1 MQNKLMIRLRQNQV
15 SIDYMRE
22 NIALKFDGMPKED
35 FKIIDFLDIKRNKY
49 YISTYGRV
57 FTIYGKELKQEESHV
72 NNNVTY
78 YRILLQ
84 CDKELSDGITEKR
97 YLVHRLVA
105 FAFIPKTEDDIVKN
119 RDFVNHR
126 YNTDGRCNFVWNLE
140 WATNSENV
148 SRVFFQLG
156 RKRVEEERRTR
167 IAALVHHDADHA
179 GGVSLHRLRIERGT
193 VVQFPDLFKDPLFH
207 RQADLPLA
215 AERVGYRARRYPRGS
230 RHIHD
235 CRRLFAHPDILS

>member
-84 CDKELSDGITEKR
+84 CDKELSNGITEKR

-105 FAFIPKTEDDIVKN
+105 FAFIPKTKDDIVKN

-148 SRVFFQLG
+148 LQSIYSTNTYSYNNSVCLKANDTKTDFNGENNPKARLSSNQVEIICESIIDGYDNRQCAINAGLDGNYKDVMIVQSIRTG
-156 RKRVEEERRTR
+156 RSW
-167 IAALVHHDADHA
+167 
-179 GGVSLHRLRIERGT
+179 VSVSKKYGINN
-193 VVQFPDLFKDPLFH
+193 
-207 RQADLPLA
+207 
-215 AERVGYRARRYPRGS
+215 Y
-230 RHIHD
+230 
-235 CRRLFAHPDILS
+235 